1 MIWGTSDD
9 NTLGEDAKV
18 IILATGIDNR
28 FLPDDKH
35 DDSDEEY
42 YNQIIAKLYRE
53 PLLSQNAAAKKKAEK
68 TPTETEMTSKAP
80 ESGKQAE
87 DKDDE
92 AVSPTIPF
100 DMTCKGTEAKE
111 VKKETAPKTET
122 QEAEPAKPD
131 EKAASATFTDDAHHK
146 IPSFLD
152 KLKGHLK
159 RGLTVLTSDLD
170 E

>member
-1 MIWGTSDD
+1 M
-9 NTLGEDAKV
+9 

-68 TPTETEMTSKAP
+68 KSEDTDNTPEPENHTVEQEHEGTSTSFSFDM
-80 ESGKQAE
+80 SGKGAE
-87 DKDDE
+87 TKEIKKEPASETDDQK
-92 AVSPTIPF
+92 VSLMKP
-100 DMTCKGTEAKE
+100 EAK
-111 VKKETAPKTET
+111 TDSPKPTN
-122 QEAEPAKPD
+122 D
-131 EKAASATFTDDAHHK
+131 SSHK

-152 KLKGHLK
+152 KLKEHLK
-159 RGLTVLTSDLD
+159 KGLTVLTSDVD

>member
-68 TPTETEMTSKAP
+68 
-80 ESGKQAE
+80 
-87 DKDDE
+87 
-92 AVSPTIPF
+92 
-100 DMTCKGTEAKE
+100 
-111 VKKETAPKTET
+111 KTEDT
-122 QEAEPAKPD
+122 DNIPEPENHTVEQEHEGTSTSFSFPD
-131 EKAASATFTDDAHHK
+131 FITF
-146 IPSFLD
+146 L
-152 KLKGHLK
+152 L
-159 RGLTVLTSDLD
+159 R
-170 E
+170 